1 MSFST
6 PHLIPLKAS
15 VQSEKTCATKTR
27 LLSNWA
33 RAVAVLLVMALIGS
47 LVVLPGRALA
57 EEASSGY
64 DNSEGTGIQVASW
77 ALTVPY
83 VIAKGAFALG
93 GAVVGGLGYVFSG
106 GNSNTAKTVWT
117 RSMYGTYVIRPAH
130 LRGEEPVHFLGHA
143 EENQSEVTPLPA
155 QPKPESAKPEKK

>member
-6 PHLIPLKAS
+6 SHLIPLKVS
-15 VQSEKTCATKTR
+15 IQSEKPCATKTR

-33 RAVAVLLVMALIGS
+33 RAVAVLLVMALMGS
-47 LVVLPGRALA
+47 LVILPGRALA
-57 EEASSGY
+57 EDASSGD

-106 GNSNTAKTVWT
+106 GNSNTAKSVWT
-117 RSMYGTYVIRPAH
+117 RSIYGTYVIRPAH
-130 LRGEEPVHFLGHA
+130 LRGEEPVRFLGQA
-143 EENQSEVTPLPA
+143 EESQNEITPLPA
-155 QPKPESAKPEKK
+155 QPEPAKPEKK